1 MIVIADTSPL
11 NYFLQL
17 GLIRELEIIFSEIV
31 IPEAVHSELTN
42 SESPIEVRTWAL
54 QLPHW
59 VKVLRARSA
68 DPTLPR
74 NLGAG
79 ETEAINLALELN
91 AARLLID
98 DLPGRRAA
106 QERGIPVTGTLT
118 ITWQAAL
125 ISNLDF
131 EVLLDRLHLLG
142 FRASE
147 AVVAR
152 VRREYNL
159 ARAER
164 K

>member
-17 GLIRELEIIFSEIV
+17 GLIPELEIIFGELV
-31 IPEAVHSELTN
+31 IPEAVHKELAD
-42 SESPIEVRTWAL
+42 SASPNEVRTWAL
-54 QLPHW
+54 RLPQW
-59 VKVLRARSA
+59 VRVHRARTA
-68 DPTLPR
+68 DPTLPP

-106 QERGIPVTGTLT
+106 QQRGIPVTGTLT
-118 ITWQAAL
+118 IAWQAAL

-131 EVLLDRLHLLG
+131 EVLLDRLHSLG

-147 AVVAR
+147 EVIAR